1 MLTRWLLKTVAAD
14 GAAYGDFV
22 WPLEVGA
29 EVTAPDWSDAI
40 ECGGGLH
47 GLLDG
52 RGNGP
57 LLSWSPSAVWLVA
70 EVPADAHLVDLVG
83 KVKVD
88 RCVVAHVGDRLS
100 ATGFLAEQGQ
110 VDGVVGAH
118 VVAGDGGTVTAG
130 YGGAA
135 TAGDYGTATAGDGG
149 TATAGDGGAATAG
162 DYGTATAGYGGTATA
177 GDYGTATAGDYGT
190 AIAGDYGTI
199 VLAWWDDTLDRR
211 RWVVGEV
218 GIGGIKADAPYRCEN
233 GRLVEVDR

>member
-1 MLTRWLLKTVAAD
+1 MTRWLLKTVAAD
-14 GAAYGDFV
+14 GAAHGGFV

-57 LLSWSPSAVWLVA
+57 LLSWSPGAVWLVA
-70 EVPADAHLVDLVG
+70 EVPADARLVDLVG

-118 VVAGDGGTVTAG
+118 VVAGDS
-130 YGGAA
+130 
-135 TAGDYGTATAGDGG
+135 G

-162 DYGTATAGYGGTATA
+162 DYGTATAGYGGAATAGYRGTATA
-177 GDYGTATAGDYGT
+177 GDYGTATAGDGGAATAGYRGT
-190 AIAGDYGTI
+190 ATAGYGGTATAGDYGTI
-199 VLAWWDDTLDRR
+199 VLAWWDDKLARR
-211 RWVVGEV
+211 RWVAGDV
-218 GIGGIKADAPYRCEN
+218 GIDGIKADTPYRCED
-233 GRLVEVDR
+233 GRLVEVES